1 MDLNVAIDRM
11 LEEVEGFASRKC
23 DLQGY
28 AFGEHS
34 PERFLKQVQRLVHA
48 LKRQDFIEAENIYM
62 QVAMGSENWSMGLPE
77 TGIHKRR
84 ARKRLRAETRHHP
97 MENRAMKEGVHA
109 LKRLVTAIKLNTRN

>member
-97 MENRAMKEGVHA
+97 MENRAMKRVYMH
-109 LKRLVTAIKLNTRN
+109 